1 MLYQLIRAAFMA
13 FGARR
18 NLAIENLA
26 LRQQLAI
33 LKRLSK
39 RPRLTHADRLFWV
52 ILSKLWRNWAE
63 ALIVV
68 KPETVIEWHRKG
80 FRLLWRWKSRRGPQG
95 RPRADR
101 EIVNLIRTMARA
113 NPLWGAP
120 RIHGELQKLGIE
132 VSQATVSRYVV
143 RRRRPPSQTWKSFL
157 RNHVKDLPSV
167 DFFTVPTATFRI
179 LYVFIVLLH
188 DRRRVVHFNV
198 TESPCAVWA
207 GQQIVEAF
215 PWDLAPRFM
224 IRDGDQIYGLEFV
237 RRVKGMGIREVLI
250 APHSPWLNGF
260 AERLVGTIRRDCL
273 DHVIVL
279 GEAHLW
285 RILTAYFDYY
295 HRSRTH
301 LALEK
306 DCPEPRAVEPP
317 EQGRIVAFPQV
328 GGLHHRY
335 SRLAA

>member
-1 MLYQLIRAAFMA
+1 M
-13 FGARR
+13 
-18 NLAIENLA
+18 
-26 LRQQLAI
+26 
-33 LKRLSK
+33 
-39 RPRLTHADRLFWV
+39 
-52 ILSKLWRNWAE
+52 
-63 ALIVV
+63 V

-80 FRLLWRWKSRRGPQG
+80 FRLFWRWKTRRGLQG

-157 RNHVKDLPSV
+157 RNHVKDLVSV

-215 PWDLAPRFM
+215 PWDSAPRFM
-224 IRDGDQIYGLEFV
+224 IRDRDQIYGLEFV

-250 APHSPWLNGF
+250 APRSPWLNGF
-260 AERLVGTIRRDCL
+260 AEGWWAQSVEIVSITSSSWAKPICGGFSPTTSITTIDRGRIWPWRR
-273 DHVIVL
+273 IV
-279 GEAHLW
+279 
-285 RILTAYFDYY
+285 
-295 HRSRTH
+295 RS
-301 LALEK
+301 
-306 DCPEPRAVEPP
+306 PRAVEPP